1 MKGKAKKVQT
11 IWLFGIIAA
20 GFEAATLGYVI
31 NKTKQ
36 FKTEAENFAKTADK
50 FEAKLGSAIVT
61 RGIPDYWKLK
71 YQNFTDWLSRY
82 SLGIIDY

>member
-1 MKGKAKKVQT
+1 MLFRILVCGFDAAKV
-11 IWLFGIIAA
+11 GYIIN
-20 GFEAATLGYVI
+20 I
-31 NKTKQ
+31 TKQ
-36 FKTEAENFAKTADK
+36 FKIEAENFAKTADK

-61 RGIPDYWKLK
+61 RGIPDYWKTK